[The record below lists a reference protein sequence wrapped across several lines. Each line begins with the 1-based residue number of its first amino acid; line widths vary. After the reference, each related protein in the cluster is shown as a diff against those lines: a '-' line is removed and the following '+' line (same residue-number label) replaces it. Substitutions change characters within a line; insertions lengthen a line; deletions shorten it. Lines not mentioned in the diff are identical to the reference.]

1 MSPPPDDKLKVLFV
15 EDEVDHA
22 HLVQAF
28 FAGMPEAVVTH
39 AQDGD
44 HALRLLAERSWDLV
58 VADLNLPG
66 ADGFQVIRA
75 AKEKSRHLPVLA
87 TTGYTQEHYW
97 DQAFRSGADQ
107 VMVKPLDRD
116 DFVARVRSM
125 VGARPK
131 PERTAPKAGPKPRTV
146 LVVEGLLGDGIMG
159 CAGACAAASQA
170 GAHVVILPLPTDPPR
185 VDPGEYA
192 AAQAAARRLGFNL
205 RLAESLVGDPDAM
218 TLMLDRAVGEL
229 APSVL
234 YAPSRGDRHP
244 SRAAASRIAAAAAR
258 GRVPVL
264 GYQTAT
270 SPSTFAPRK
279 VLDVTPH
286 LDDKAEAL
294 GEFREIGGARPD
306 LDPELA
312 RAYARYWGRLQDFG
326 HVEAFEIL
334 QEKTE

>member
-28 FAGMPEAVVTH
+28 FAGIPEAAVTH

-125 VGARPK
+125 VGTRP
-131 PERTAPKAGPKPRTV
+131 RTAPSAPEAKPRPRTV

-159 CAGACAAASQA
+159 CAGACAAASKA

-218 TLMLDRAVGEL
+218 TMMLDRAVGEL

-244 SRAAASRIAAAAAR
+244 SRAAASRIASDAAR

-270 SPSTFAPRK
+270 SPSTFAPKK

-294 GEFREIGGARPD
+294 GEFREIGGSRPD

-334 QEKTE
+334 QEKTG